1 MAVGTASATGR
12 TSHYYVGAEKRNL
25 DILDELKSVASS
37 AIKSTIA
44 TPTSGIL
51 NTVRN
56 SMSNGNE
63 QDSSSLTMSSTIGCI
78 GTFGILEKYGAQVNA
93 TNALIQN
100 FHSNPAIMSD
110 FAITHNAFH
119 DRKNDLSSNITANGL
134 TNTLSNRS
142 AMNLYF
148 SNSLPS
154 GNLNI
159 NNTSDYYNFRNE
171 IIKISNDRGLGDVIK
186 NGQQILDR
194 QNDLL
199 KDANSEL
206 SKLTAGGK
214 KTVFTKLEQDKI
226 DKLRNSIKNIN
237 ENISICKSG
246 MQFKSVEDKY
256 KPSSKKIT
264 GLGVGVGIG
273 IGIFNSTLR
282 NASDTASY
290 KGYQTLRQYWNYG
303 KVTVKLAWRELKASY
318 KFIGRPIIT
327 NVGGRSLR
335 FVANKLSASHQT
347 ISNFI
352 NSSLTRIGNSEKDIG
367 FAINILSNKEARG
380 HAVRTAK
387 NVVTS
392 AARNGVRLVGRGAA
406 NLLSRTGVGKRVV
419 GGARI
424 IGRVANKG
432 LGVLSIPFK
441 FVGGVVT
448 RMARLM
454 STIKSL
460 VDPKELMKKI
470 WDKIKNKITL
480 EAIKSLFFLIVANII
495 PTAFIVIILVVFT
508 HLATIVDAISS
519 TYEKFV
525 SETTMGATYAKLLDK
540 ERDFAAQVSSLTEEK
555 IPDGIGHDIKEW
567 TNYKVHFIGAD
578 GKEMSNSL
586 ESTGGSVM
594 IGNGNSNGEIGS
606 LRNEASDRIWTYMK
620 QNGWTDQATAALMG
634 NIYNE
639 CSMNYRANGKQDI
652 GIVQWTDNSKG
663 ARRKTQYIQWATS
676 NGYDPLDLEA
686 QLKYLFKEPH
696 HGDTVRAMAHMTS
709 LEDATWY
716 FISRYEMYNNYKTD
730 IKEKNERTSAARDY
744 YNYYTTHEPFN
755 NIEADESL
763 IASNAGSA
771 SDTNISSG
779 NFETIASN
787 YNVNTIKG
795 ILTMAYIYIDRD
807 FKKYGSLTDKLWGDS
822 VYKDY
827 CAKLY
832 DSTHIIALN
841 KDTPKVYYCPNYQAD
856 ENGSDDQVVDY
867 PEATDS
873 CNNFIPSGQTESTDS
888 SITRPTVITYTV
900 AKATYEVEK
909 TDPTRPNDSPRTEYV
924 EYLKYTIY
932 GTGAYGTVT
941 FSYDKQAKNGFHD
954 AYEGALSEL
963 KARGGKSFLS
973 YCIDETQYDKTFVL
987 VSNDPVCKGHID
999 GEAFVFVSNI
1009 YDPSNEKDPAKAQ
1022 TSVQEDNSADGVTTE
1037 NQTGLA
1043 KPNDN
1048 EINNSVRMIAK
1059 SNTNKSG
1066 FQINAFAAPNDDDYD
1081 DSEDTDTEPNEE
1093 EDDNVDDDELINFRQ
1108 TGWQNIRGNWYYIDE
1123 LSHDKIVNKRK
1134 IIKGK
1139 DGLNYYYFF
1148 DGSGKMYTGF
1158 QIFVDDDETEFKR
1171 YFGSDGAMKFGWQEI
1186 DGKWYYFSEK
1196 NGNGHRYGQ
1205 MYVNEKTPDGY
1216 EVGEDGVWKDKKET
1230 QTNTS
1235 ENNTGGNGSGNANS
1249 SGNNGSNGNGG
1260 GSGNSGTSTG
1270 GNGTS
1275 DYDKQKE
1282 EKQRNSQNEKK
1293 PYSYIGYNYI
1303 DKKQAESRYS
1313 MYALDKYATA
1323 FNDPNK
1329 PTEIEEEEIDP
1340 DNPQIKTKKT
1350 IKVNGRVGD
1359 EESVNEA
1366 NQYSDSHAGEKFVM
1380 DDLVKKYYESK
1391 GINKEPNLE
1400 IKNWW
1405 NNESWFTNLSTTKT
1419 YYRIYNDDTKNIDS
1433 LGNKSNNP
1441 NDKNVVNTSNSKP
1454 FWFNAF
1460 TSESGRNEN
1469 FEKHG
1474 WDDSSIQQVRL
1485 ILADNWEER
1494 YGVVIQNTMNVT
1506 PLSDAEIAAILQNEN
1521 LDGLSDK
1528 RKSILATVIKFQ
1540 KNVAEP
1546 FNTKYIWGTGHGRLK
1561 TIDQITVNDTFDCSS
1576 YASTIYY
1583 NAGIDNKMRSTA
1595 DYRSLYKKYPM
1606 SDLKPGDLIVTP
1618 KHVVIYLGNGL
1629 ISHASTRKL
1638 PLKTTYRV
1646 DGTKYFKEG
1655 YVYRPNGLD

>member
-1 MAVGTASATGR
+1 MAVGHSSATGR
-12 TSHYYVGAEKRNL
+12 TSHYHVGAEKRNL
-25 DILDELKSVASS
+25 DLLNELS
-37 AIKSTIA
+37 AVGKTSFNAMVA

-56 SMSNGNE
+56 SMSNGNQ
-63 QDSSSLTMSSTIGCI
+63 QDFSSLTMSSTIGCL
-78 GTFGILEKYGAQVNA
+78 GSFGIIDRYAAQSNA
-93 TNALIQN
+93 TDALIRN
-100 FHSNPAIMSD
+100 FSTNSATASD
-110 FAITHNAFH
+110 FAIAHNAFH
-119 DRKNDLSSNITANGL
+119 NKKNEISTNISTNGVTNALSTKS
-134 TNTLSNRS
+134 S
-142 AMNLYF
+142 MNLYF

-159 NNTSDYYNFRNE
+159 KNTSDYYNFRNE
-171 IIKISNDRGLGDVIK
+171 IIQIGRMNGLGDVIN
-186 NGQQILDR
+186 NGKAALDK
-194 QNDLL
+194 QNELL
-199 KDANSEL
+199 KNANDEL

-214 KTVFTKLEQDKI
+214 KTTFTKFEQDKI
-226 DKLRNSIKNIN
+226 DKIKSSINNIN
-237 ENISICKSG
+237 SNISICKSG
-246 MQFKSVEDKY
+246 MEMKKTEDRY
-256 KPSSKKIT
+256 RPGTKKIT
-264 GLGVGVGIG
+264 GLGVGVGLGMG
-273 IGIFNSTLR
+273 ILNSTLR
-282 NASDTASY
+282 SASNTESY
-290 KGYQTLRQYWNYG
+290 QGYQTLRQYKSYG
-303 KVTVKLAWRELKASY
+303 KVVAKLTFRQYKALY
-318 KFIGRPIIT
+318 KFVGRPIVT
-327 NVGGRSLR
+327 NVGGRGLQ
-335 FVANKLSASHQT
+335 FVATKLASSHPNV
-347 ISNFI
+347 SNFI
-352 NSSLTRIGNSEKDIG
+352 NSSLTRIGNAEKNFG
-367 FAINILSNKEARG
+367 FAINTISNKEARG
-380 HAVRTAK
+380 HAVRT
-387 NVVTS
+387 VTNKVS
-392 AARNGVRLVGRGAA
+392 SITGHGARVVGRGTV
-406 NLLSRTGVGKRVV
+406 NLLGKTNVGRKVLGGVRTVGRL
-419 GGARI
+419 A
-424 IGRVANKG
+424 GRG
-432 LGVLSIPFK
+432 LGVLSVPFK
-441 FVGGVVT
+441 FVGGAIFKVT
-448 RMARLM
+448 
-454 STIKSL
+454 KL
-460 VDPKELMKKI
+460 VSSAKQLIDPKTWAK
-470 WDKIKNKITL
+470 
-480 EAIKSLFFLIVANII
+480 FLIKKLGKMLLSLIASNTI
-495 PTAFIVIILVVFT
+495 PAIMITVILVLIVN
-508 HLATIVDAISS
+508 LMTIMDAISS
-519 TYEKFV
+519 TYENFV
-525 SETTMGATYAKLLDK
+525 SKTTMGATYAKLLDK
-540 ERDFAAQVSSLTEEK
+540 ERDFAAQISALTEEK

-578 GKEMSNSL
+578 GKEMQNSL

-652 GIVQWTDNSKG
+652 GIVQWTDNSQVK
-663 ARRKTQYIQWATS
+663 RKTKYIQWATS
-676 NGYDPLDLEA
+676 NGYDPLDLDA
-686 QLKYLFKEPH
+686 QLKYLFKEPY
-696 HGDTVRAMAHMTS
+696 HGNTVRGMAHMTS

-716 FISRYEMYNNYKTD
+716 FISKYEMYSNYKTD
-730 IKEKNERTSAARDY
+730 TKEKNERTSAARDY

-771 SDTNISSG
+771 SDTNTSSG

-841 KDTPKVYYCPNYQAD
+841 KDTPKIYYCPNYQAD
-856 ENGSDDQVVDY
+856 ENGSDDQVVEY

-873 CNNFIPSGQTESTDS
+873 CNNFIPSGQTESSDS

-900 AKATYEVEK
+900 QKATYEK
-909 TDPTRPNDSPRTEYV
+909 TTVDRTRPNEPERTEHVQYD
-924 EYLKYTIY
+924 KYTVHAA
-932 GTGAYGTVT
+932 GAYGTVT
-941 FSYDKQAKNGFHD
+941 YSYDKTERNGWHD
-954 AYEGALSEL
+954 AYQEALAEL
-963 KARGGKSFLS
+963 KARGGKNFLN
-973 YCIDETQYDKTFVL
+973 YCIDETQDSKTCVL

-1022 TSVQEDNSADGVTTE
+1022 TSVQEDNSADGGTTE
-1037 NQTGLA
+1037 NQTSLA

-1048 EINNSVRMIAK
+1048 KLNNSVRMIAK
-1059 SNTNKSG
+1059 SVTNKSG
-1066 FQINAFAAPNDDDYD
+1066 FQINAFAAPNDDEYD
-1081 DSEDTDTEPNEE
+1081 DSEDTDTETNEE
-1093 EDDNVDDDELINFRQ
+1093 ENDNADDDELINFKQ

-1134 IIKGK
+1134 VIKGS

-1148 DGSGKMYTGF
+1148 DENGKMLTGF
-1158 QIFVDDDETEFKR
+1158 KTFQYDGKEFKR

-1186 DGKWYYFSEK
+1186 DGKWYYFADR
-1196 NGNGHRYGQ
+1196 NNTGHLYGQ
-1205 MYVNEKTPDGY
+1205 MYINEKTPDGY
-1216 EVGEDGVWKDKKET
+1216 EVGEDGIWKDKKEN

-1235 ENNTGGNGSGNANS
+1235 GNNTGGNGSGNANS

-1282 EKQRNSQNEKK
+1282 ENQRNSQNAKK
-1293 PYSYIGYNYI
+1293 PYSDIGYKFIN
-1303 DKKQAESRYS
+1303 KKIAESRYS

-1323 FNDPNK
+1323 FNDPSQ
-1329 PTEIEEEEIDP
+1329 PTEIEEEEVDI
-1340 DNPQIKTKKT
+1340 DNPANKTKKT
-1350 IKVNGRVGD
+1350 IKINGRVGD

-1366 NQYSDSHAGEKFVM
+1366 NQYSDSHAGELFVM
-1380 DDLVKKYYESK
+1380 NDLVKKYYESK

-1400 IKNWW
+1400 VKNWW
-1405 NNESWFTNLSTTKT
+1405 NNESWFTNLTTTKT
-1419 YYRIYNDDTKNIDS
+1419 YYRLYDNDSVNMDM
-1433 LGNKSNNP
+1433 LGNKSNNS
-1441 NDKNVVNTSNSKP
+1441 NDTNVVNSSNSKP

-1460 TSESGRNEN
+1460 TAESGRNEK

-1474 WDDSSIQQVRL
+1474 WNRDSIEQVRL

-1494 YGVVIQNTMNVT
+1494 YGVVIQNTMNIN

-1521 LDGLSDK
+1521 LTGLSDK

-1546 FNTKYIWGTGHGRLK
+1546 FDTRYLYGSGHDRLK
-1561 TIDQITVNDTFDCSS
+1561 SIEQITSGDKFDCSS
-1576 YASTIYY
+1576 YTSTIYY
-1583 NAGIDNKMRSTA
+1583 NAGIDNKMMSTA
-1595 DYRSLYKKYPM
+1595 DYRSSYKKVPM

-1618 KHVVIYLGNGL
+1618 KHVVIYLGGGL
-1629 ISHASTRKL
+1629 ISHASTSKK

-1646 DGTKYFKEG
+1646 DGSKYFKEG
-1655 YVYRPNGLD
+1655 NIYRPNGLD

>member
-1 MAVGTASATGR
+1 MAVGHSSATGR
-12 TSHYYVGAEKRNL
+12 TSHYHVGAEKRNL
-25 DILDELKSVASS
+25 DLLDDLKSVASS

-56 SMSNGNE
+56 SMSNGNQ
-63 QDSSSLTMSSTIGCI
+63 QDSSSLTVSSVIGCV
-78 GTFGILEKYGAQVNA
+78 GAFGILDKYAAQGNA
-93 TNALIQN
+93 TNALIRN
-100 FHSNPAIMSD
+100 FSSNPAIMSD
-110 FAITHNAFH
+110 FAIAHNAFH
-119 DRKNDLSSNITANGL
+119 DRRNSLNTDIATNGIA
-134 TNTLSNRS
+134 NTLSNRCS
-142 AMNLYF
+142 TSLYF
-148 SNSLPS
+148 ANSLPS

-159 NNTSDYYNFRNE
+159 NNTSDYYRFRSE
-171 IIKISNDRGLGDVIK
+171 VIQIANDRGLGDVLK

-194 QNDLL
+194 QNELL
-199 KDANSEL
+199 KNANDEL
-206 SKLTAGGK
+206 SRLTAGGK
-214 KTVFTKLEQDKI
+214 KTKFTRFEQDKI
-226 DKLRNSIKNIN
+226 DNIRNSINNIN

-246 MQFKSVEDKY
+246 MEFRSVEDRY
-256 KPSSKKIT
+256 KPSSKRIT

-273 IGIFNSTLR
+273 VGVFNSVLR
-282 NASDTASY
+282 NASNTESY
-290 KGYQTLRQYWNYG
+290 QGYQTLRQYKNYT
-303 KVTVKLAWRELKASY
+303 KIVAKLTYRQYKAFY
-318 KFIGRPIIT
+318 KFVGRPIIT

-335 FVANKLSASHQT
+335 FIANRLSASNPA

-352 NSSLTRIGNSEKDIG
+352 NSALTRIGNVEKNVG
-367 FAINILSNKEARG
+367 FAINTLSNKEARG

-392 AARNGVRLVGRGAA
+392 ATRSGVRLVGRGAA
-406 NLLSRTGVGKRVV
+406 NLLGRTGVGRKILGGAKVV
-419 GGARI
+419 GRLA
-424 IGRVANKG
+424 GRG
-432 LGVLSIPFK
+432 LGFVSIPFR
-441 FVGGVVT
+441 FIGGAFTRVT
-448 RMARLM
+448 QLV
-454 STIKSL
+454 SSIKSFL
-460 VDPKELMKKI
+460 DPKEWLKKI
-470 WDKIKNKITL
+470 AKKIVKHL
-480 EAIKSLFFLIVANII
+480 LSLIMSNII
-495 PTAFIVIILVVFT
+495 PAMFIVIILTVFAN
-508 HLATIVDAISS
+508 LMTIVDAISS
-519 TYEKFV
+519 TYEKFI

-555 IPDGIGHDIKEW
+555 VPDGIGHDIREW

-586 ESTGGSVM
+586 ESTGGYSM
-594 IGNGNSNGEIGS
+594 IGTGFVNGEIGS
-606 LRNEASDRIWTYMK
+606 MRNEASDRIWTYMK

-652 GIVQWTDNSKG
+652 GIVQWTDNSQVK
-663 ARRKTQYIQWATS
+663 RKTKYIQWATS

-696 HGDTVRAMAHMTS
+696 HGDTVRKMANKTD
-709 LEDATWY
+709 LVEATRY
-716 FISRYEMYNNYKTD
+716 FIEHYEMYKNYMTD
-730 IKEKNERTSAARDY
+730 EKERNERINAARNY

-755 NIEADESL
+755 NIDADESL

-771 SDTNISSG
+771 SDTNTASG

-856 ENGSDDQVVDY
+856 ENGSDDQVVEY
-867 PEATDS
+867 PEATDM
-873 CNNFIPSGQTESTDS
+873 CNNFIPSGQTESSDS

-900 AKATYEVEK
+900 ENATYEK
-909 TDPTRPNDSPRTEYV
+909 TTVDKTRPNEPERTEHVPYH
-924 EYLKYTIY
+924 KYTVH
-932 GTGAYGTVT
+932 GAGAYGTVT
-941 FSYDKQAKNGFHD
+941 YSYTKGERNGWRD
-954 AYEGALSEL
+954 AYQGALAEL
-963 KARGGKSFLS
+963 KARGGKNFLN
-973 YCIDETQYDKTFVL
+973 YCIDETEDSATYVIA
-987 VSNDPVCKGHID
+987 SNDPVCKGHID

-1009 YDPSNEKDPAKAQ
+1009 YDPSNEKDPATAQ
-1022 TSVQEDNSADGVTTE
+1022 TNVQEDNSADGGTTE
-1037 NQTGLA
+1037 NQTSLV
-1043 KPNDN
+1043 KPNDDKL
-1048 EINNSVRMIAK
+1048 NNSVRMIAK
-1059 SNTNKSG
+1059 SVTNKSG
-1066 FQINAFAAPNDDDYD
+1066 FQINAFAAPNDDDDED
-1081 DSEDTDTEPNEE
+1081 DGFEDTETT
-1093 EDDNVDDDELINFRQ
+1093 DDDVLDDDAYLTSEP
-1108 TGWQNIRGNWYYIDE
+1108 GWQKVRGNWYYIDE
-1123 LSHDKIVNKRK
+1123 NTREKIVNRRK
-1134 IIKGK
+1134 IIKGN

-1148 DGSGKMYTGF
+1148 DKDGKMLTGF
-1158 QIFVDDDETEFKR
+1158 QNFKDGEKEYKR

-1186 DGKWYYFSEK
+1186 DGKWYYFAGK
-1196 NGNGHRYGQ
+1196 NNAGHLYGQ
-1205 MYVNEKTPDGY
+1205 MYINEKTPDGY
-1216 EVGEDGVWKDKKET
+1216 EVGEDGIWKDKNEN
-1230 QTNTS
+1230 QTNT
-1235 ENNTGGNGSGNANS
+1235 NNNS
-1249 SGNNGSNGNGG
+1249 SGS
-1260 GSGNSGTSTG
+1260 SGNSGNSSSSGSSGNTG
-1270 GNGTS
+1270 NSNSGSSGSSGNSGS
-1275 DYDKQKE
+1275 SNYDKQKE

-1494 YGVVIQNTMNVT
+1494 YGVVIQNTMNIA
-1506 PLSDAEIAAILQNEN
+1506 PLSDEEISAILQNEN
-1521 LDGLSDK
+1521 LTGLSDK

-1546 FNTKYIWGTGHGRLK
+1546 FDTKYTYGSGHDRLK
-1561 TIDQITVNDTFDCSS
+1561 SIEQITSSDKFDCSS
-1576 YASTIYY
+1576 YTSTIYY
-1583 NAGIDNKMRSTA
+1583 NAGIDNKMMSTA
-1595 DYRSLYKKYPM
+1595 DYRSSYKKVPM

-1618 KHVVIYLGNGL
+1618 KHVVIYLGGGL
-1629 ISHASTRKL
+1629 ISHASTRTK

-1646 DGTKYFKEG
+1646 DGSKYFKTG
-1655 YVYRPNGLD
+1655 NIYRPNGLD

>member
-1 MAVGTASATGR
+1 MAVGHSSATGR
-12 TSHYYVGAEKRNL
+12 TSHYHVGAEKRNL
-25 DILDELKSVASS
+25 DLLDDLKSVASS

-56 SMSNGNE
+56 SMSNGNQ
-63 QDSSSLTMSSTIGCI
+63 QDSSSLTVSSVIGCV
-78 GTFGILEKYGAQVNA
+78 GAFGILDKYAAQGNA
-93 TNALIQN
+93 TNALIRN
-100 FHSNPAIMSD
+100 FSSNPAIMSD
-110 FAITHNAFH
+110 FAIAHNAFH
-119 DRKNDLSSNITANGL
+119 DRRNSLNTDIATNGIV
-134 TNTLSNRS
+134 NTLSNRCS
-142 AMNLYF
+142 TSLYF
-148 SNSLPS
+148 ANSLPS

-159 NNTSDYYNFRNE
+159 NNTSDYYRFRSE
-171 IIKISNDRGLGDVIK
+171 VIQIANDRGLGDVLK

-194 QNDLL
+194 QNELL
-199 KDANSEL
+199 KNANDEL
-206 SKLTAGGK
+206 SRLTAGGK
-214 KTVFTKLEQDKI
+214 KTKFTRFEQDRI
-226 DKLRNSIKNIN
+226 DNIRNSINNIN

-246 MQFKSVEDKY
+246 MEFRSVEDRY
-256 KPSSKKIT
+256 KPSSKRIT

-273 IGIFNSTLR
+273 VGVFNSVLR
-282 NASDTASY
+282 NASNTESY
-290 KGYQTLRQYWNYG
+290 QGYQTLRQYKNYT
-303 KVTVKLAWRELKASY
+303 KIVAKLTYRQYKAFY
-318 KFIGRPIIT
+318 KFVGRPIIT

-335 FVANKLSASHQT
+335 FIANRLSASNPA

-352 NSSLTRIGNSEKDIG
+352 NSALTRVANAEKNVG
-367 FAINILSNKEARG
+367 FAINTLSNKEARG

-392 AARNGVRLVGRGAA
+392 ATRSGVRLVGRGAA
-406 NLLSRTGVGKRVV
+406 NLLGRTGVGRKILGGAKVV
-419 GGARI
+419 GRLA
-424 IGRVANKG
+424 GRG
-432 LGVLSIPFK
+432 LGFVSIPFR
-441 FVGGVVT
+441 FIGGAFTRVT
-448 RMARLM
+448 QLV
-454 STIKSL
+454 SSIKSFL
-460 VDPKELMKKI
+460 DPKEWLKKI
-470 WDKIKNKITL
+470 AKKIVKHL
-480 EAIKSLFFLIVANII
+480 LSLIMSNII
-495 PTAFIVIILVVFT
+495 PAMFIVIILTVFAN
-508 HLATIVDAISS
+508 LMTIVDAISS
-519 TYEKFV
+519 TYEKFI

-555 IPDGIGHDIKEW
+555 VPDGIGHDIREW

-586 ESTGGSVM
+586 ESTGGYSM
-594 IGNGNSNGEIGS
+594 IGTGFVNGEIGS
-606 LRNEASDRIWTYMK
+606 MRNEASDRIWTYMK

-652 GIVQWTDNSKG
+652 GIVQWTDNSQVK
-663 ARRKTQYIQWATS
+663 RKTKYIQWATS

-696 HGDTVRAMAHMTS
+696 HGDTVRKMANKTD
-709 LEDATWY
+709 LVEATRY
-716 FISRYEMYNNYKTD
+716 FIEHYEMYKNYMTD
-730 IKEKNERTSAARDY
+730 EKERNERINAARNY

-755 NIEADESL
+755 NIDADESL

-771 SDTNISSG
+771 SDTNTASG

-856 ENGSDDQVVDY
+856 ENGSDDQVVEY

-873 CNNFIPSGQTESTDS
+873 CNNFIPSGQTESSDS

-900 AKATYEVEK
+900 ENATYEK
-909 TDPTRPNDSPRTEYV
+909 TTVDRTRPNEPERTEHVPYH
-924 EYLKYTIY
+924 KYTVHAA
-932 GTGAYGTVT
+932 GAYGTVT
-941 FSYDKQAKNGFHD
+941 YSYAKGEGNSWRD
-954 AYEGALSEL
+954 AYQEALAEL
-963 KARGGKSFLS
+963 KARGGKNFLN
-973 YCIDETQYDKTFVL
+973 YCIDETEDSATYVIA
-987 VSNDPVCKGHID
+987 SNDPVCKGHID

-1009 YDPSNEKDPAKAQ
+1009 YDPSNEKDPATAQ
-1022 TSVQEDNSADGVTTE
+1022 TNVQEDNSADGGTTE
-1037 NQTGLA
+1037 NQTSLA
-1043 KPNDN
+1043 KPNDDKL
-1048 EINNSVRMIAK
+1048 NNSVRMIAK
-1059 SNTNKSG
+1059 SVTNKSG
-1066 FQINAFAAPNDDDYD
+1066 FQINAFAAPNDNDDED
-1081 DSEDTDTEPNEE
+1081 DGFEDTETT
-1093 EDDNVDDDELINFRQ
+1093 DDDVLDDDAYLTSEP
-1108 TGWQNIRGNWYYIDE
+1108 GWQKVRGNWYYIDE
-1123 LSHDKIVNKRK
+1123 NTREKIVKRRK
-1134 IIKGK
+1134 VIKGS

-1148 DGSGKMYTGF
+1148 DENGKMLTGF
-1158 QIFVDDDETEFKR
+1158 QNFKDGEKEYKR
-1171 YFGSDGAMKFGWQEI
+1171 YFGPDGAMKFGWQEV
-1186 DGKWYYFSEK
+1186 DGKWYYFAGK
-1196 NGNGHRYGQ
+1196 NDAKHLYGQ

-1216 EVGEDGVWKDKKET
+1216 EVGEDGIWKDKNEN
-1230 QTNTS
+1230 QTNT
-1235 ENNTGGNGSGNANS
+1235 NNNS
-1249 SGNNGSNGNGG
+1249 SGS
-1260 GSGNSGTSTG
+1260 SGNSGNSSSSGSSGNTG
-1270 GNGTS
+1270 NSNSGSSGSSGNSGS
-1275 DYDKQKE
+1275 SNYDKQRE
-1282 EKQRNSQNEKK
+1282 ENQRNSQNEKK

-1323 FNDPNK
+1323 FNDPSQ
-1329 PTEIEEEEIDP
+1329 PTEIEEEEVDI
-1340 DNPQIKTKKT
+1340 DNPT
-1350 IKVNGRVGD
+1350 IKNKKIIKINGRVGD

-1460 TSESGRNEN
+1460 TAESGRNEN

-1494 YGVVIQNTMNVT
+1494 YGVVIQNTMNIN

-1521 LDGLSDK
+1521 LEGLSDK

-1546 FNTKYIWGTGHGRLK
+1546 FDTKYNYGSGHDRLK
-1561 TIDQITVNDTFDCSS
+1561 SIEQITSSDKFDCSS
-1576 YASTIYY
+1576 YTSTIYY
-1583 NAGIDNKMRSTA
+1583 NAGIDNKMMSTA
-1595 DYRSLYKKYPM
+1595 DYRSSYKKVPM

-1618 KHVVIYLGNGL
+1618 KHVVIYLGGGL
-1629 ISHASTRKL
+1629 ISHASTSKK

-1646 DGTKYFKEG
+1646 DGSKYFKTG
-1655 YVYRPNGLD
+1655 NIYRPNGLD

>member
-1 MAVGTASATGR
+1 MAVGHSSATGR
-12 TSHYYVGAEKRNL
+12 TSHYHVGAEKRNL
-25 DILDELKSVASS
+25 DLLDDLKSVASS

-56 SMSNGNE
+56 SMSNGNQ
-63 QDSSSLTMSSTIGCI
+63 QDSSSLTVSSVIGCV
-78 GTFGILEKYGAQVNA
+78 GAFGILDKYAAQGNA
-93 TNALIQN
+93 TNALIRN
-100 FHSNPAIMSD
+100 FSSNPAIMSD
-110 FAITHNAFH
+110 FAIAHNAFH
-119 DRKNDLSSNITANGL
+119 DRRNSLNTDIATNGIA
-134 TNTLSNRS
+134 NTLSNRCS
-142 AMNLYF
+142 TSLYF
-148 SNSLPS
+148 ANSLPS

-159 NNTSDYYNFRNE
+159 NNTSDYYRFRSE
-171 IIKISNDRGLGDVIK
+171 VIQIANDRGLGDVLK

-194 QNDLL
+194 QNELL
-199 KDANSEL
+199 KNANDEL
-206 SKLTAGGK
+206 SRLTAGGK
-214 KTVFTKLEQDKI
+214 KTKFTRFEQDKI
-226 DKLRNSIKNIN
+226 DNIRNSINNIN

-246 MQFKSVEDKY
+246 MEFRSVEDRY
-256 KPSSKKIT
+256 KPSSKRIT
-264 GLGVGVGIG
+264 GLGVGIG
-273 IGIFNSTLR
+273 IGVGVFNSVLR
-282 NASDTASY
+282 NASNTESY
-290 KGYQTLRQYWNYG
+290 QGYQTLRQYKNYT
-303 KVTVKLAWRELKASY
+303 KIVAKLTYRQYKAFY
-318 KFIGRPIIT
+318 KFVGRPIIT

-335 FVANKLSASHQT
+335 FIANRLSASNPA

-352 NSSLTRIGNSEKDIG
+352 NSALTRIGNVEKNVG
-367 FAINILSNKEARG
+367 FAINTLSNKEARG

-392 AARNGVRLVGRGAA
+392 ATRSGVRLVGRGAA
-406 NLLSRTGVGKRVV
+406 NLLGRTGVGRKILGGAKVV
-419 GGARI
+419 GRLA
-424 IGRVANKG
+424 GRG
-432 LGVLSIPFK
+432 LGFVSIPFR
-441 FVGGVVT
+441 FIGGAFTRVT
-448 RMARLM
+448 QLV
-454 STIKSL
+454 SSIKSFL
-460 VDPKELMKKI
+460 DPKEWLKKI
-470 WDKIKNKITL
+470 AKKIVKHL
-480 EAIKSLFFLIVANII
+480 LSLIMSNII
-495 PTAFIVIILVVFT
+495 PAMFIVIILTVFAN
-508 HLATIVDAISS
+508 LMTIVDAISS
-519 TYEKFV
+519 TYEKFI

-555 IPDGIGHDIKEW
+555 VPDGIGHDIREW

-586 ESTGGSVM
+586 ESTGGYSM
-594 IGNGNSNGEIGS
+594 IGTGFVNGEIGS
-606 LRNEASDRIWTYMK
+606 MRNEASDRIWTYMK

-652 GIVQWTDNSKG
+652 GIVQWTDNSQVK
-663 ARRKTQYIQWATS
+663 RKTKYIQWATS

-696 HGDTVRAMAHMTS
+696 HGDTVRKMANKTD
-709 LEDATWY
+709 LVEATRY
-716 FISRYEMYNNYKTD
+716 FIEHYEMYKNYMTD
-730 IKEKNERTSAARDY
+730 EKERNERINAARNY

-755 NIEADESL
+755 NIDADESL

-771 SDTNISSG
+771 SDTNTASG

-856 ENGSDDQVVDY
+856 ENGSDDQVVEY

-873 CNNFIPSGQTESTDS
+873 CNNFIPSGQTESSDS

-900 AKATYEVEK
+900 ENATYEK
-909 TDPTRPNDSPRTEYV
+909 TTVDKTRPNEPERTEHVPYH
-924 EYLKYTIY
+924 KYTVHAA
-932 GTGAYGTVT
+932 GAYGTVT
-941 FSYDKQAKNGFHD
+941 YSYAKGEGNSWRD
-954 AYEGALSEL
+954 AYQEALAEL
-963 KARGGKSFLS
+963 KARGGKNFLN
-973 YCIDETQYDKTFVL
+973 YCIDETEDSATYVIA
-987 VSNDPVCKGHID
+987 SNDPVCKGHID

-1009 YDPSNEKDPAKAQ
+1009 YDPSNEKDPATAQ
-1022 TSVQEDNSADGVTTE
+1022 TNVQEDNSADGGTTE
-1037 NQTGLA
+1037 NQTSLA
-1043 KPNDN
+1043 NPNDDKL
-1048 EINNSVRMIAK
+1048 NNSVRMIAK
-1059 SNTNKSG
+1059 SVTNKSG
-1066 FQINAFAAPNDDDYD
+1066 FQINAFAAPNDDDDED
-1081 DSEDTDTEPNEE
+1081 DGFEDTETT
-1093 EDDNVDDDELINFRQ
+1093 DDDVLDDDAYLTSEP
-1108 TGWQNIRGNWYYIDE
+1108 GWQKVRGNWYYIDE
-1123 LSHDKIVNKRK
+1123 NTREKIVKRRK
-1134 IIKGK
+1134 VIKGS

-1148 DGSGKMYTGF
+1148 DENGKMLTGF
-1158 QIFVDDDETEFKR
+1158 QNFKDGENEYKR
-1171 YFGSDGAMKFGWQEI
+1171 YFGPDGAMKFGWQEV
-1186 DGKWYYFSEK
+1186 DGKWYYFAGK
-1196 NGNGHRYGQ
+1196 NDAKHLYGQ

-1216 EVGEDGVWKDKKET
+1216 EVGEDGIWKDKKEN
-1230 QTNTS
+1230 QTNT
-1235 ENNTGGNGSGNANS
+1235 NNNS
-1249 SGNNGSNGNGG
+1249 SGS
-1260 GSGNSGTSTG
+1260 SGNSGSSGSSGSSGNTG
-1270 GNGTS
+1270 NSNNGSSGSSGSSGNSGS
-1275 DYDKQKE
+1275 SNYDKQRE
-1282 EKQRNSQNEKK
+1282 ENQRNSQNEKK

-1323 FNDPNK
+1323 FNDPSQ
-1329 PTEIEEEEIDP
+1329 PTEIEEEEVDI
-1340 DNPQIKTKKT
+1340 DNPT
-1350 IKVNGRVGD
+1350 IKNKKIIKINGRVGD

-1494 YGVVIQNTMNVT
+1494 YGVVIQNTMNIN

-1521 LDGLSDK
+1521 LEGLSENSK
-1528 RKSILATVIKFQ
+1528 KMLQNHLIQNILMEVDM
-1540 KNVAEP
+1540 
-1546 FNTKYIWGTGHGRLK
+1546 
-1561 TIDQITVNDTFDCSS
+1561 ID
-1576 YASTIYY
+1576 
-1583 NAGIDNKMRSTA
+1583 
-1595 DYRSLYKKYPM
+1595 
-1606 SDLKPGDLIVTP
+1606 
-1618 KHVVIYLGNGL
+1618 
-1629 ISHASTRKL
+1629 
-1638 PLKTTYRV
+1638 
-1646 DGTKYFKEG
+1646 
-1655 YVYRPNGLD
+1655 

>member
-1 MAVGTASATGR
+1 MAVGHSSATGR
-12 TSHYYVGAEKRNL
+12 TSHYHVGAEKRNL
-25 DILDELKSVASS
+25 DLLDDLKSVASS

-56 SMSNGNE
+56 SMSNGNQ
-63 QDSSSLTMSSTIGCI
+63 QDSSSLTVSSVIGCV
-78 GTFGILEKYGAQVNA
+78 GAFGILDKYAAQGNA
-93 TNALIQN
+93 TNALIRN
-100 FHSNPAIMSD
+100 FSSNPAIMSD
-110 FAITHNAFH
+110 FAIAHNAFH
-119 DRKNDLSSNITANGL
+119 DRRNSLNTDIATNGIV
-134 TNTLSNRS
+134 NTLSNRCS
-142 AMNLYF
+142 TSLYF
-148 SNSLPS
+148 ANSLPS

-159 NNTSDYYNFRNE
+159 NNTSDYYRFRSE
-171 IIKISNDRGLGDVIK
+171 VIQIANDRGLGDVLK

-194 QNDLL
+194 QNELL
-199 KDANSEL
+199 KNANDEL
-206 SKLTAGGK
+206 SRLTAGGK
-214 KTVFTKLEQDKI
+214 KTKFTRFEQDKI
-226 DKLRNSIKNIN
+226 DNIRNSINNIN

-246 MQFKSVEDKY
+246 MEFRSVEDRY
-256 KPSSKKIT
+256 KPSSKRIT

-273 IGIFNSTLR
+273 VGVFNSVLR
-282 NASDTASY
+282 NASNTESY
-290 KGYQTLRQYWNYG
+290 QGYQTLRQYKNYT
-303 KVTVKLAWRELKASY
+303 KIVAKLTYRQYKAFY
-318 KFIGRPIIT
+318 KFVGRPIIT

-335 FVANKLSASHQT
+335 FIANRLSASNPA

-352 NSSLTRIGNSEKDIG
+352 NSALTRVANAEKNVG
-367 FAINILSNKEARG
+367 FAINTLSNKEARG

-392 AARNGVRLVGRGAA
+392 ATRSGVRLVGRGAA
-406 NLLSRTGVGKRVV
+406 NLLGRTGVGRKILGGAKVV
-419 GGARI
+419 GRLA
-424 IGRVANKG
+424 GRG
-432 LGVLSIPFK
+432 LGFVSIPFR
-441 FVGGVVT
+441 FIGGAFTRVT
-448 RMARLM
+448 QLV
-454 STIKSL
+454 SSIKSFL
-460 VDPKELMKKI
+460 DPKEWLKKI
-470 WDKIKNKITL
+470 AKKIVKHL
-480 EAIKSLFFLIVANII
+480 LSLIMSNII
-495 PTAFIVIILVVFT
+495 PAMFIVIILTVFAN
-508 HLATIVDAISS
+508 LMTIVDAISS
-519 TYEKFV
+519 TYEKFI

-555 IPDGIGHDIKEW
+555 VPDGIGHDIREW

-586 ESTGGSVM
+586 ESTGGYSM
-594 IGNGNSNGEIGS
+594 IGTGFVNGEIGS
-606 LRNEASDRIWTYMK
+606 MRNEASDRIWTYMK

-652 GIVQWTDNSKG
+652 GIVQWTDNSQVK
-663 ARRKTQYIQWATS
+663 RKTKYIQWATS

-696 HGDTVRAMAHMTS
+696 HGDTVRKMANKTD
-709 LEDATWY
+709 LVEATRY
-716 FISRYEMYNNYKTD
+716 FIEHYEMYKNYMTD
-730 IKEKNERTSAARDY
+730 EKERNERINAARNY

-755 NIEADESL
+755 NIDADESL

-771 SDTNISSG
+771 SDTNTASG

-856 ENGSDDQVVDY
+856 ENGSDDQVVEY
-867 PEATDS
+867 PEATDM
-873 CNNFIPSGQTESTDS
+873 CNNFIPSGQTESSDS

-900 AKATYEVEK
+900 ENATYEK
-909 TDPTRPNDSPRTEYV
+909 TTVDKTRPNEPERTEHVPYH
-924 EYLKYTIY
+924 KYTVHAA
-932 GTGAYGTVT
+932 GAYGTVT
-941 FSYDKQAKNGFHD
+941 YSYTKGEGNSWRD
-954 AYEGALSEL
+954 AYQEALAEL
-963 KARGGKSFLS
+963 KARGGKNFLN
-973 YCIDETQYDKTFVL
+973 YCIDETEDSATYVIA
-987 VSNDPVCKGHID
+987 SNDPVCKGHID

-1009 YDPSNEKDPAKAQ
+1009 YDPSNEKDPATAQ
-1022 TSVQEDNSADGVTTE
+1022 TNVQEDNSADGGTTE
-1037 NQTGLA
+1037 NQTSLA
-1043 KPNDN
+1043 KPNDDKL
-1048 EINNSVRMIAK
+1048 NNSVRMIAK
-1059 SNTNKSG
+1059 SVTNKSG
-1066 FQINAFAAPNDDDYD
+1066 FQINAFAAPNDDDD
-1081 DSEDTDTEPNEE
+1081 DDDGFEDTETT
-1093 EDDNVDDDELINFRQ
+1093 DDDVLDDDAYLTSEP
-1108 TGWQNIRGNWYYIDE
+1108 GWQKVRGNWYYIDE
-1123 LSHDKIVNKRK
+1123 NTREKIVNRRK
-1134 IIKGK
+1134 IIKGN

-1148 DGSGKMYTGF
+1148 DANGKMLTGF
-1158 QIFVDDDETEFKR
+1158 QNFKDGEKEYKR

-1186 DGKWYYFSEK
+1186 DGKWYYFAGK
-1196 NGNGHRYGQ
+1196 NNAGHLYGQ

-1216 EVGEDGVWKDKKET
+1216 KVGEDGIWKDTKENQSNT
-1230 QTNTS
+1230 NNTS
-1235 ENNTGGNGSGNANS
+1235 SGS
-1249 SGNNGSNGNGG
+1249 SGS
-1260 GSGNSGTSTG
+1260 SGNSGNSGNTG
-1270 GNGTS
+1270 NSNSGNSSSSGNS
-1275 DYDKQKE
+1275 GSSNYDKQRE
-1282 EKQRNSQNEKK
+1282 ENQRNSQNEKK

-1323 FNDPNK
+1323 FNDPSQ
-1329 PTEIEEEEIDP
+1329 PTEIEEEEVDI
-1340 DNPQIKTKKT
+1340 DNPT
-1350 IKVNGRVGD
+1350 IKNKKIIKINGRVGD

-1460 TSESGRNEN
+1460 TAESGRNEN

-1494 YGVVIQNTMNVT
+1494 YGVVIQNTMNIN

-1521 LDGLSDK
+1521 LTGLSDK

-1546 FNTKYIWGTGHGRLK
+1546 FNTRYLYGSGHDRLK
-1561 TIDQITVNDTFDCSS
+1561 SIEQITSGDKFDCSS
-1576 YASTIYY
+1576 YTSTIYY
-1583 NAGIDNKMRSTA
+1583 NAGIDNKMMSTA
-1595 DYRSLYKKYPM
+1595 DYRSSYKKVPM

-1618 KHVVIYLGNGL
+1618 KHVVIYLGGGL
-1629 ISHASTRKL
+1629 ISHASTSKK

-1646 DGTKYFKEG
+1646 DGSKYFKTG
-1655 YVYRPNGLD
+1655 NIYRPNGLD

>member
-1 MAVGTASATGR
+1 MAVGHSSATGR
-12 TSHYYVGAEKRNL
+12 TSHYHVGADKRNL
-25 DILDELKSVASS
+25 DLLDDLKSVASS
-37 AIKSTIA
+37 AVKATIA

-56 SMSNGNE
+56 SMSNGNQ
-63 QDSSSLTMSSTIGCI
+63 QDSSSLTMSSVIGCV
-78 GTFGILEKYGAQVNA
+78 GAFGILDKYAAQSNA
-93 TNALIQN
+93 TNALIRN
-100 FHSNPAIMSD
+100 FSSNPAIMSD
-110 FAITHNAFH
+110 FAIAHNAFH
-119 DRKNDLSSNITANGL
+119 NRRNDINTDIAANGIVK
-134 TNTLSNRS
+134 TLSNKCS
-142 AMNLYF
+142 MNLYF

-159 NNTSDYYNFRNE
+159 NNTSDYYNFRSE
-171 IIKISNDRGLGDVIK
+171 VIKIANDRGLGDVIK
-186 NGQQILDR
+186 NGQQILNR
-194 QNDLL
+194 QNELL
-199 KDANSEL
+199 KDANDEL

-214 KTVFTKLEQDKI
+214 KTKFTRFEQDKI
-226 DKLRNSIKNIN
+226 DKIRNSISNIN

-246 MQFKSVEDKY
+246 MQFKSVEDRY

-273 IGIFNSTLR
+273 VGIFNSVLR
-282 NASDTASY
+282 NASNTESY
-290 KGYQTLRQYWNYG
+290 QGYQTLRQYKNYT
-303 KVTVKLAWRELKASY
+303 KIVAKLAYRQYKALY
-318 KFIGRPIIT
+318 KFVGRPIIT

-335 FVANKLSASHQT
+335 FIANRLSASNPAV
-347 ISNFI
+347 SKFI
-352 NSSLTRIGNSEKDIG
+352 NSALTRIGNAERNVG
-367 FAINILSNKEARG
+367 FAINTLSNKEARG

-392 AARNGVRLVGRGAA
+392 ATRSGVRLVGRGAA
-406 NLLSRTGVGKRVV
+406 NLLSRTGVGRKILGGAKVV
-419 GGARI
+419 GRLA
-424 IGRVANKG
+424 GRG
-432 LGVLSIPFK
+432 LGFVSVPFR
-441 FVGGVVT
+441 FIGGAFAKAT
-448 RMARLM
+448 QII
-454 STIKSL
+454 SSIKSFL
-460 VDPKELMKKI
+460 DPKEWLKKI
-470 WDKIKNKITL
+470 AKKIVKHL
-480 EAIKSLFFLIVANII
+480 LSLIMSNII
-495 PTAFIVIILVVFT
+495 PAMFVVVILTVFAN
-508 HLATIVDAISS
+508 LMTIADAISS

-578 GKEMSNSL
+578 GKEMQNSL

-652 GIVQWTDNSKG
+652 GIVQWTDNSQVK
-663 ARRKTQYIQWATS
+663 RKTKYIQWATS

-686 QLKYLFKEPH
+686 QLQYLFKEPY
-696 HGDTVRAMAHMTS
+696 HGDTVRKMANKTD
-709 LEDATWY
+709 LVEATRY
-716 FISRYEMYNNYKTD
+716 FIEHYEMYKNYMTD
-730 IKEKNERTSAARDY
+730 VKERNERISAARDY

-771 SDTNISSG
+771 SDTNTASG
-779 NFETIASN
+779 NFETIASS

-841 KDTPKVYYCPNYQAD
+841 KDTPKIYYCPNYQAD
-856 ENGSDDQVVDY
+856 ENGSDDQVVEY

-873 CNNFIPSGQTESTDS
+873 CNNFIPSGQTESSDS

-900 AKATYEVEK
+900 AKATYEREK
-909 TDPTRPNDSPRTEYV
+909 TDPTRPNDPPRTEHV
-924 EYLKYTIY
+924 EYDKYTVY

-941 FSYDKQAKNGFHD
+941 YSYTKGERNGWRD
-954 AYEGALSEL
+954 AYQGALAEL
-963 KARGGKSFLS
+963 KARGGKNFLN
-973 YCIDETQYDKTFVL
+973 YCIDETQDSKTCVL

-1009 YDPSNEKDPAKAQ
+1009 YDPSNEKDPATAQ
-1022 TSVQEDNSADGVTTE
+1022 TTVQQDNSADGGTTE
-1037 NQTGLA
+1037 NQTSLA
-1043 KPNDN
+1043 KPNNDKL
-1048 EINNSVRMIAK
+1048 NNSVRMIAK
-1059 SNTNKSG
+1059 SNTNKLG
-1066 FQINAFAAPNDDDYD
+1066 FQINAFAAPNDDEYD
-1081 DSEDTDTEPNEE
+1081 DSEDTDTETDEE

-1134 IIKGK
+1134 IIKGN

-1148 DGSGKMYTGF
+1148 DKDGKMLTGF
-1158 QIFVDDDETEFKR
+1158 QNFKDGEKEYKR
-1171 YFGSDGAMKFGWQEI
+1171 YFGPDGAMKFGWQEV
-1186 DGKWYYFSEK
+1186 DGKWYYFAGK
-1196 NGNGHRYGQ
+1196 NDAKHLYGQ

-1216 EVGEDGVWKDKKET
+1216 EIGEDGIWKEKKET

-1235 ENNTGGNGSGNANS
+1235 GNNTGGNGSGNANS

-1293 PYSYIGYNYI
+1293 PYSYIGYDYI

-1323 FNDPNK
+1323 FNDPSQ
-1329 PTEIEEEEIDP
+1329 PTEIEEEEVDP

-1433 LGNKSNNP
+1433 LGDKSNNP
-1441 NDKNVVNTSNSKP
+1441 NDKNVVNTSNSKA

-1494 YGVVIQNTMNVT
+1494 YGVVIQNTMNVS

-1583 NAGIDNKMRSTA
+1583 NAGIDNEMRSTA

-1646 DGTKYFKEG
+1646 DGSKYFKTG
-1655 YVYRPNGLD
+1655 NIYRPNGLD